1 MSKQEEIHDNPT
13 GWVRKHIR
21 SYVETEGRS
30 GHKWNGVRT
39 LLLTTRGR
47 QTGKLRRT
55 ALIYGEDK
63 GRYVVVGS
71 RGGHQYDPN
80 WYLNLVENPEVQAQ
94 VGAEIFDARA
104 YTAQGEERAKLWSM
118 MAGIWQDYAKYAKKT
133 EREIPVIVLELID

>member
-13 GWVRKHIR
+13 RWVRKHIR

>member
-13 GWVRKHIR
+13 RWVRKHIR

-71 RGGHQYDPN
+71 RGGHQYHPN
-80 WYLNLVENPEVQAQ
+80 WYLNLVENPEVQVQ

-104 YTAQGEERAKLWSM
+104 YTAQGEERARLWSV
-118 MAGIWQDYAKYAKKT
+118 MAEIWPDYAKYAKKT